1 MKISKARLKQI
12 IKEEVQLHRNENSSV
27 VFEKYLDNDIKNL
40 IQRATRDYEIPTEEV
55 ALAFHAAARELEGN
69 TMNESAS
76 RLEAQQ
82 EQIEM
87 ILNDL
92 FDNGVSNEGLKA
104 MLLKII
110 ENIDAGFVGEPY
122 AGFVGEPS

>member
-1 MKISKARLKQI
+1 MKISKTRLKEI
-12 IKEEVQLHRNENSSV
+12 IQEEVQLYKNENSSV
-27 VFEKYLDNDIKNL
+27 VFEKYLDNDLKNL
-40 IQRATRDYEIPTEEV
+40 VQRATRDYELSAEQI
-55 ALAFHAAARELEGN
+55 AAALTKSLRELESSAV
-69 TMNESAS
+69 NESSS

-104 MLLKII
+104 MLLKVI
-110 ENIDAGFVGEPY
+110 ENIDAGTHQEKDFI
-122 AGFVGEPS
+122 

>member
-1 MKISKARLKQI
+1 MKISKGRLKEI
-12 IKEEVQLHRNENSSV
+12 IQEEVRLHQNEGV
-27 VFEKYLDNDIKNL
+27 GAYLDNDIKNL
-40 IQRATRDYEIPTEEV
+40 IQRATRDYEISTEEV
-55 ALAFHAAARELEGN
+55 ALAFHAAARELEGSV
-69 TMNESAS
+69 MNESLN

-104 MLLKII
+104 CRFRRRTII
-110 ENIDAGFVGEPY
+110 KKAQ
-122 AGFVGEPS
+122 A

>member
-1 MKISKARLKQI
+1 MKISKARLKEI
-12 IKEEVQLHRNENSSV
+12 IQEEVQLFKNENSSV

-40 IQRATRDYEIPTEEV
+40 IQTATRDYELSAEQI
-55 ALAFHAAARELEGN
+55 AAALTKSLRELESSAV
-69 TMNESAS
+69 NESSS

-104 MLLKII
+104 MLLKVI
-110 ENIDAGFVGEPY
+110 ENIDAGFVGEP
-122 AGFVGEPS
+122 S